1 MSLPE
6 SIREAL
12 PQGNEAAF
20 QQAFD
25 ALSPEEQQAV
35 EEAIQYLQAQTREES
50 GQEE

>member
-1 MSLPE
+1 LPVT
-6 SIREAL
+6 IRDAFE
-12 PQGNEAAF
+12 QGNQAAF